1 MLNPLYIIITALG
14 AAFILPL
21 IDRFGRKTAIA
32 LFYAALSAISAVSIL
47 WVFWLTSGGSAITI
61 NTAGFE
67 PPFSIH
73 LRMSYMEAWTL
84 SFVNFGT
91 LLGAIFLLK
100 ELRVHSSRLMA
111 GYLAFVLGIN
121 GMVMTRDVFNLF
133 VFMEITL
140 ISSYALIALKRNT
153 LSLSAGLKCMFAGGL
168 SSSLYLIGTI
178 YLYRIYG
185 TLSIDQIVETGGTG
199 FFTSSS
205 VAVFLVLSA
214 ILIEL
219 KPFPANGWG
228 LDVYES
234 ADAGISAVIAI
245 GIPAGMLFALNKIL
259 PMADQGHLLAIIVLG
274 MISFAVSNF
283 LGLRQTDARRLLG
296 YSSAA
301 HIGLVYGAMASMQY
315 MGERG
320 PMFFYIVGGLFAA
333 HLFAKGGLFW
343 LMGAIG
349 IRKIEDFRKVEIKPI
364 FKFMI
369 AAFFFALIGLPPFPG
384 FWDRWYLLTRFASEG
399 FFPWIFLILAG
410 TLFEA
415 VYLLRWLENIKT
427 AKTEEVSSWPMA
439 PRIVPSW
446 LFLGVL
452 VAGGMFIP
460 FNQNWV
466 SEFIFYP
473 LIAGGLIFVLRD
485 LSARLRSYLV
495 LFTLIAAGIYVWP
508 QLHGLTQI
516 FGVIFIAGGFICAT
530 TMIGR
535 DNRHPGYFAV
545 WAVLLASW
553 PLLLIAVTLVE
564 FLFLWTTIISSS
576 YILLSMEPS
585 SKGGAFKFAVAQ
597 FIGFIIL
604 ATGFAMASRGY
615 PYEPI
620 TNLSYGAKGLSIPLY
635 LIFAGFLVS
644 IGAGGFHAWFRDV
657 SSCSP
662 RGVFPVLTGIA
673 SKGGIFGI
681 MLFALIAGGRFSGGN
696 VFFIIGWIGAI
707 TALFGTL
714 SAVFQREM
722 KPSLGFLSL
731 GMTGNII
738 LGISAMNQSGWV
750 SAMLLSAAHLL
761 IIVILFFA
769 SGKRD
774 SNLQGKKGRLEKLA
788 VSIALLALAGVPP
801 LSVYMG
807 NLFLYETM
815 IEKGWFIQ
823 SAMVFIST
831 ICAVVF
837 AYRYARNIF
846 TSPESNPRLPAS
858 SQQIIPQIALAL
870 AIIALPIFHRHI
882 ISELMYSV
890 PVHFPQIHTAAPFD
904 VPSLFYGSKLAL
916 ALCLSPLLGSLP
928 LLYIIVTG
936 KKPGWSK
943 RLDSI
948 LEISRDNDS
957 GAISETGKISKIIQT
972 PYIERLWSNI
982 ASGANWGAVELSK
995 IYTGNGQTYLIY
1007 IVVLVVVLFA
1017 ISGGFA

>member
-32 LFYAALSAISAVSIL
+32 LFYAALSAISAISIL

-153 LSLSAGLKCMFAGGL
+153 LSLSAGLKYMFAGGL

-301 HIGLVYGAMASMQY
+301 HIGLVYGAMAAMQY

-427 AKTEEVSSWPMA
+427 TKTEEVSSWPMA
-439 PRIVPSW
+439 PRIVPIW

-508 QLHGLTQI
+508 QLHGFTQVFGAI
-516 FGVIFIAGGFICAT
+516 FLAGGFLASFTI
-530 TMIGR
+530 MGR
-535 DNRHPGYFAV
+535 ENPSPGFYAL
-545 WAVLLASW
+545 WAVLLATL
-553 PLLLIAVTLVE
+553 PLLLIAGTLVE
-564 FLFLWTTIISSS
+564 FLFLWITIITSS
-576 YILLSMEPS
+576 YVLLSMDKS
-585 SKGGAFKFAVAQ
+585 SKSGAFKFAVAQ
-597 FIGFIIL
+597 FIGFLIL
-604 ATGFAMASRGY
+604 SIGLAMAARGH

-620 TNLSYGAKGLSIPLY
+620 ANLHYGASHLKTALY
-635 LIFAGFLVS
+635 LIFAGFLVCL
-644 IGAGGFHAWFRDV
+644 GAGGFHVWFRNV
-657 SSCSP
+657 FSKSSREFSAMYA
-662 RGVFPVLTGIA
+662 GVAT
-673 SKGGIFGI
+673 KGSVFGI
-681 MLFALIAGGRFSGGN
+681 MLFALIAGRSLFDGGGYY
-696 VFFIIGWIGAI
+696 VMGLLGAL
-707 TALFGTL
+707 TALFASL
-714 SAVFQREM
+714 SAVFQKELRHG
-722 KPSLGFLSL
+722 LGYLSL
-731 GMTGNII
+731 GLVGNII
-738 LGISAMNQSGWV
+738 LGISAMNQSGWI
-750 SAMLLSAAHLL
+750 SAMYLSIGHLL
-761 IIVILFFA
+761 IIAILFLA
-769 SGKRD
+769 TGDDKQDDDVRTGVYGKI
-774 SNLQGKKGRLEKLA
+774 A
-788 VSIALLALAGVPP
+788 VGIALLALAGVPP
-801 LSVYMG
+801 FAGYVG
-807 NLFLYETM
+807 NLFLYEAL
-815 IEKGWFIQ
+815 IQKGWFVH

-846 TSPESNPRLPAS
+846 TSPESKPRLPAS
-858 SQQIIPQIALAL
+858 SQQIIPQIALAI
-870 AIIALPIFHRHI
+870 AIIALPIFHRPI

-890 PVHFPQIHTAAPFD
+890 PVHFPQIHSAAPFD

-928 LLYIIVTG
+928 LLYIIVTV

-943 RLDSI
+943 RLDRI
-948 LEISRDNDS
+948 LEISRDEVSD
-957 GAISETGKISKIIQT
+957 ALSETGKISKIIQT
-972 PYIERLWSNI
+972 PYVERLWSNI
-982 ASGANWGAVELSK
+982 ASGVNWGAVELSK

-1007 IVVLVVVLFA
+1007 IVVLIAVLFA